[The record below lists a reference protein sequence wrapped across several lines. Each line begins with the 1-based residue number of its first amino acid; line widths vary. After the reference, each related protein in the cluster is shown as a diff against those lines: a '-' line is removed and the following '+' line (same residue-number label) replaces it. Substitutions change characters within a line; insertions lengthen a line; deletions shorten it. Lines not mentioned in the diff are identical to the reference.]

1 MPLDEKRKKAGYVI
15 ENEHDYDNLHELQLA
30 VADSVMWMSTL
41 SGMKLT
47 MIITGV
53 VIGFTSA
60 LTAAARFIINFFW

>member
-1 MPLDEKRKKAGYVI
+1 MPLDEKRRRAGYVI
-15 ENEHDYDNLHELQLA
+15 ENERDNDNFHELQLA

-53 VIGFTSA
+53 VIGCTTA
-60 LTAAARFIINFFW
+60 LTAAARIVFNILL